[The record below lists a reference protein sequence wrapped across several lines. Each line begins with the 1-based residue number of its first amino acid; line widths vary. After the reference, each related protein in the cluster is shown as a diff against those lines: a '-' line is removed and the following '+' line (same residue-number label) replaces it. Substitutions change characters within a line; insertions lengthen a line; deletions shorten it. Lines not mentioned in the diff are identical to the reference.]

1 MAAEIRSKESG
12 GSTPSTCSPNQASTP
27 ARSIP
32 SGASAMPPV
41 APVASSPID
50 AKHMSGGC
58 VSRSI
63 QMYSENTIHPEK
75 GLESPLVDAYRN
87 PYTPG
92 AGSRPAAMTGR
103 EVEIERFRVVLGRL
117 SNGAPEQSLVIHGLR
132 GVGKT
137 VLLNKLEEVAIE
149 AGWATSFGE
158 VRRGDDLRAV
168 MARAL
173 YNTIRQLDAR
183 RMGRRTIARLKSA
196 FASFSATVTS
206 EGSVR
211 FGVEVTPAQGTADS
225 GHLETDLVEMFLELG
240 EAAADSQTG
249 VAVLLDEL
257 QLAATED
264 LEALVAAI
272 HRANQKALPIAV
284 VAAGLPTL
292 RGALAEAK
300 TYAERLFS
308 FPELG
313 ALCESDARDAL
324 VLPARAQGVEYDE
337 DALRLMLDRAEG
349 YPYFLQEW
357 GLAYGMSPWQTRSA
371 PRMSK
376 PLCPTWSASWRRTSS
391 RSGFRGPRPRSV
403 VFAQRWRA
411 LGTGHSKAPR
421 LPEHSAIRA
430 FEQHLPCVPR

>member
-1 MAAEIRSKESG
+1 M
-12 GSTPSTCSPNQASTP
+12 
-27 ARSIP
+27 
-32 SGASAMPPV
+32 
-41 APVASSPID
+41 
-50 AKHMSGGC
+50 
-58 VSRSI
+58 
-63 QMYSENTIHPEK
+63 
-75 GLESPLVDAYRN
+75 DAYRN

-92 AGSRPAAMTGR
+92 AGSRPAALAGR
-103 EVEIERFRVVLGRL
+103 EAEIERFGIVLGRL

-173 YNTIRQLDAR
+173 YNAIRQLDAR
-183 RMGRRTIARLKSA
+183 RMGRRTVARLKSA

-206 EGSVR
+206 EGSVQ
-211 FGVEVTPAQGTADS
+211 FGGEVTPARGTADS

-240 EAAADSQTG
+240 EAARDIQTG
-249 VAVLLDEL
+249 VAVFLDEL

-292 RGALAEAK
+292 RGALGEAK

-313 ALCESDARDAL
+313 ALRESDARDAL
-324 VLPARAQGVEYDE
+324 VLPAHAQGVEYGE

-357 GLAYGMSPWQTRSA
+357 GRGVWDVAVADPICAEDVEAAVPDVERKLTQDFFSVRLSRTTPTESRFCTAMASLGDGPQQSA
-371 PRMSK
+371 K
-376 PLCPTWSASWRRTSS
+376 IA
-391 RSGFRGPRPRSV
+391 
-403 VFAQRWRA
+403 RA
-411 LGTGHSKAPR
+411 LGYSST
-421 LPEHSAIRA
+421 RA
-430 FEQHLPCVPR
+430 ASTLRASLIEKGVVYSVGRGELDFTVPRFAAFLRRTEGGRLTE

>member
-1 MAAEIRSKESG
+1 M
-12 GSTPSTCSPNQASTP
+12 
-27 ARSIP
+27 
-32 SGASAMPPV
+32 
-41 APVASSPID
+41 
-50 AKHMSGGC
+50 
-58 VSRSI
+58 
-63 QMYSENTIHPEK
+63 
-75 GLESPLVDAYRN
+75 DAYRN

-92 AGSRPAAMTGR
+92 AGSRPAALAGR
-103 EVEIERFRVVLGRL
+103 EDEIERFRVVLGRL

-149 AGWATSFGE
+149 ADWATSFGE

-211 FGVEVTPAQGTADS
+211 FGVEVTPARGTADS
-225 GHLETDLVEMFLELG
+225 GHLETDLVEMLLELG

-249 VAVLLDEL
+249 VAILLDEL

-272 HRANQKALPIAV
+272 HRSNQKALPIAV
-284 VAAGLPTL
+284 VVAGLPTL

-324 VLPARAQGVEYDE
+324 VLPAQAQGVEYGE
-337 DALRLMLDRAEG
+337 DALRPMLDRAEG

-357 GLAYGMSPWQTRSA
+357 GRGVWDVAVANPISAEDVEAAAPEVESKLAQDFFSVRLLRTTPTERRFCAAMASLGDGPQQSA
-371 PRMSK
+371 EVA
-376 PLCPTWSASWRRTSS
+376 T
-391 RSGFRGPRPRSV
+391 
-403 VFAQRWRA
+403 A
-411 LGTGHSKAPR
+411 LGYS
-421 LPEHSAIRA
+421 SVRA
-430 FEQHLPCVPR
+430 ASSLRASLIEKGIVYSVGRGKLDFTVPRFAAFLRDGGS